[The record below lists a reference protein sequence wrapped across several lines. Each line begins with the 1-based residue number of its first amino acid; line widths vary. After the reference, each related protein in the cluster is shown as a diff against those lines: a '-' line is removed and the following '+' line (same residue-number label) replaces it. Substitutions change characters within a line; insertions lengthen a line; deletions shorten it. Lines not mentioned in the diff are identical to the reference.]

1 MTRPMFLDRRLLTRA
16 VVGAKSFQT
25 EWNTRAIYL
34 CIMACS
40 EMF

>member
-1 MTRPMFLDRRLLTRA
+1 MTRPLLLDRKALTRA

-25 EWNTRAIYL
+25 EWNTRAIYS